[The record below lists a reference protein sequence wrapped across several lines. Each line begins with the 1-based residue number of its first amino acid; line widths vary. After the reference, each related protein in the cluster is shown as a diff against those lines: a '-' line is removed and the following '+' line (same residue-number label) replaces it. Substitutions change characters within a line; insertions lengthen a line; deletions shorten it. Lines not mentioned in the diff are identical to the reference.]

1 MVFLVNLFGWIILIR
16 CNGVVVLKSFE
27 FFAFYNQLTKVYH

>member
-16 CNGVVVLKSFE
+16 RNGVVVLKSFE
-27 FFAFYNQLTKVYH
+27 FSLLYNQLTKVYH